1 MSGAQRSE
9 RGGAQAPHK
18 TVAVDTSTTLGSVAL
33 YDGDS
38 LVFEE
43 AQRVSNAHGESLMPM
58 VDRAFTAAGW
68 KPADVARWAVGI
80 GPGSFTGVRIG
91 VATVKGIVI
100 GTGAE
105 VVGVTSLEALA
116 ALAQTD
122 ADAECTYLPIVD
134 SIRGD
139 VFLQAIGAR
148 SSEALCLHA
157 SAVPAWLESL
167 ATRSPSRRI
176 VLVGEA
182 AAKVELPEPWEVRRL
197 QEGDHALPHAR
208 GVALVARTRDA
219 TDADRLEPLYVR
231 PPEIT
236 VPAPPQTSG
245 TPPRAL

>member
-1 MSGAQRSE
+1 MR
-9 RGGAQAPHK
+9 
-18 TVAVDTSTTLGSVAL
+18 VCAVDTSTTLGSVAL
-33 YDGDS
+33 YDDDV
-38 LVFEE
+38 LVVEE

-58 VDRAFTAAGW
+58 VDRSFTAAGW
-68 KPADVARWAVGI
+68 KPADVTRWAVGI

-116 ALAQTD
+116 ALARTD
-122 ADAECTYLPIVD
+122 EDVDCTYLSVID
-134 SIRGD
+134 SIRGE
-139 VFLQAIGAR
+139 VFVQASGAR
-148 SSEALCLHA
+148 TSEALCLHP
-157 SAVPAWLESL
+157 SAMPAWLESL
-167 ATRSPSRRI
+167 AATSPSRRI

-197 QEGDHALPHAR
+197 QDGDHALPHAR

-236 VPAPPQTSG
+236 VP
-245 TPPRAL
+245 RAL

>member
-1 MSGAQRSE
+1 MR
-9 RGGAQAPHK
+9 
-18 TVAVDTSTTLGSVAL
+18 VCAVDTSTTLGSVAL
-33 YDGDS
+33 YDGDA
-38 LVFEE
+38 LVLEE

-68 KPADVARWAVGI
+68 KPSDVVRWAVGI

-116 ALAQTD
+116 ALARTDED
-122 ADAECTYLPIVD
+122 ADCTYLSVID
-134 SIRGD
+134 SIRGE
-139 VFLQAIGAR
+139 VFVQASGAR
-148 SSEALCLHA
+148 TSEALCLHP
-157 SAVPAWLESL
+157 SAMPVWLESL
-167 ATRSPSRRI
+167 AATSPSRRL

-197 QEGDHALPHAR
+197 QDGDHALPHAR
-208 GVALVARTRDA
+208 GVALVARSRDA

-236 VPAPPQTSG
+236 VP
-245 TPPRAL
+245 RAL